1 MKKEGEGFQMDV
13 LTEIRKVL
21 KERGVSKQVDLNT
34 EFKALGLDSLD
45 LMDLVIEAEKKFG
58 IKISDDKL
66 MDIKTVA
73 DLVKIIEE
81 VKK

>member
-1 MKKEGEGFQMDV
+1 MDV

-34 EFKALGLDSLD
+34 EFKSLGLDSLD

-58 IKISDDKL
+58 IQISDDKL

>member
-1 MKKEGEGFQMDV
+1 MDV

-34 EFKALGLDSLD
+34 EFKALVLDSLD

>member
-1 MKKEGEGFQMDV
+1 MDV

-34 EFKALGLDSLD
+34 EFKALVLDSLD

-73 DLVKIIEE
+73 DFVKIIEE